1 MGILR
6 FLQRCVVILPF
17 AIPVDP
23 PMGANDGR
31 CGIPR
36 NDLPANA
43 DCRGGVFA
51 TRRFPRP
58 IPPACVFPPILE
70 WPPIVTINRDA
81 AHRVVTLPFAVSHLC
96 PSGRKW
102 RSVPRCYPI
111 ANPPC
116 AYAHPPQP
124 STKWV
129 RPIGRTHFLGR
140 MESLSVQLWPL
151 SPPWP
156 LGATSPPRRPHG
168 PVYHL

>member
-1 MGILR
+1 MEKSG
-6 FLQRCVVILPF
+6 LPST
-17 AIPVDP
+17 ASRPPTRAGTAYLATVCP
-23 PMGANDGR
+23 PMPTVGAGSSQREDS
-31 CGIPR
+31 
-36 NDLPANA
+36 PA
-43 DCRGGVFA
+43 RY
-51 TRRFPRP
+51 
-58 IPPACVFPPILE
+58 PPACVFPPILE

-156 LGATSPPRRPHG
+156 LGATSPPRRLPG